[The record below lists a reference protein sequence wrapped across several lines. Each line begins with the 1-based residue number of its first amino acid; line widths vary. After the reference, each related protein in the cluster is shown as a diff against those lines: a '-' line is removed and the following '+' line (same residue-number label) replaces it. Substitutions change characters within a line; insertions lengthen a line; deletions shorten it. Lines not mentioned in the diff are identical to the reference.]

1 MATSGDILL
10 AIREDFYMAT
20 DTGTRTR
27 RVHAPVTNT
36 GSVGHLAASERVEGR
51 PEGLPS

>member
-20 DTGTRTR
+20 DNAG
-27 RVHAPVTNT
+27 
-36 GSVGHLAASERVEGR
+36 LGR
-51 PEGLPS
+51 HSARCATQ

>member
-20 DTGTRTR
+20 DKWND
-27 RVHAPVTNT
+27 HC
-36 GSVGHLAASERVEGR
+36 L
-51 PEGLPS
+51 GLGWHGYV

>member
-20 DTGTRTR
+20 DT
-27 RVHAPVTNT
+27 
-36 GSVGHLAASERVEGR
+36 AAGLLWIVKS
-51 PEGLPS
+51 LPS